1 MDTGLLY
8 RLLSIPATLL
18 LSLTFDHQTAKIPV
32 EMPTGSA
39 QIPQQERTE
48 ASRLYKAG
56 VQQYRQGKLQEALKT
71 FGRSLVLVR
80 NGKPEDKANIL
91 NYIGQIYH
99 NLGQDTKAV
108 SFYQQALAIFKQVGD
123 QSQDR
128 ANTSRTNEGI
138 TLSNIGLSYQSLGE
152 YGKALKFHSSAL
164 AIFKQVGNK
173 SQDRLARTSEGT
185 TLTYIGALYNSL
197 GEYPKALRFL
207 EPGLAISREVR
218 NRSGEGVA
226 LRNIGEVYD
235 DLQQYPKALSFLQPA
250 LQIAKLEGD
259 RFEEAATLL
268 SLGVVYNNQG
278 QQAKAL
284 DLYQQVLTIC
294 QKLGYRRIEGA
305 TLHKMAMVAQNLK
318 QYPKALKL
326 YQQVLGI
333 TIEQQDLPAE
343 ALTRTSF
350 GSALLETGQA
360 AAAAKMLLTA
370 INIWESLRP
379 GLTDVYK
386 VSIFETQAKTYRQL
400 QQAFIAQGKINSAL
414 EIAERGR
421 SKAFVELLT
430 SRLSQNPKNPPTI
443 KPLTIN
449 QIQLLAKKQKATL
462 VEYSIISDKLLYIW
476 VVKPTGVVSFKQV
489 DLTSTPLAQ
498 LVSSSRKSL
507 GLRGRG
513 IPANASVDAVPQ
525 ISKLKQLHKALIEPI
540 AKSLPTDPNQRVIF
554 IPQNELLLVP
564 FPALKD
570 QNNNYLIEKHN
581 ILTAP
586 AIQVLQLT
594 SEKRERLGGDTFAS
608 LQGKDALV
616 VGNPIM
622 PSIVTK
628 TGEKPQQLPTLP
640 GAEAEAV
647 EVAKLLKT
655 KPMTGKVATKASI
668 LQQMNKAR
676 IIHLATHGLLDDFKG
691 LGVPGAIALAPDHTG
706 QINDGLLTADE
717 ILNLNLNAVLV
728 VLSACDTGEGRITG
742 DGVVGLSRSL
752 ISAGASS
759 VIVSLWAV
767 SDDSTEFLMTKFY
780 ENLRQNPDQAVALRN
795 AMLTTMKQYSRP
807 LDWAAFTLIGEP

>member
-1 MDTGLLY
+1 MDTGLIY
-8 RLLSIPATLL
+8 RLLSIPITLL
-18 LSLTFDHQTAKIPV
+18 FSVTFDLQMAQIPV
-32 EMPTGSA
+32 EMPTASA
-39 QIPQQERTE
+39 QISLQNQTE

-56 VQQYRQGKLQEALKT
+56 VQQYRQGELKKALDT
-71 FGRSLVLVR
+71 FGRSLVIVT
-80 NGKPEDKANIL
+80 NNKPQDKANIL
-91 NYIGQIYH
+91 NYIGQINH
-99 NLGQDTKAV
+99 SLGQDTKAV
-108 SFYQQALAIFKQVGD
+108 SSYQQAIAIWKQTGD
-123 QSQDR
+123 QSQNR
-128 ANTSRTNEGI
+128 ANEGI
-138 TLSNIGLSYQSLGE
+138 TLSNIGLSYQSLGQ
-152 YGKALKFHSSAL
+152 YSKALKFYQQGL
-164 AIFKQVGNK
+164 AIFKQVGDK
-173 SQDRLARTSEGT
+173 SPDKLARNGEGT
-185 TLTYIGALYNSL
+185 TLTYIGGLYKSL

-207 EPGLAISREVR
+207 EQGLAITKEVR

-235 DLQQYPKALSFLQPA
+235 DLQQYPKAISFLQPA
-250 LQIAKLEGD
+250 LKIAKLEGD
-259 RFEEAATLL
+259 RFEEATALL
-268 SLGVVYNNQG
+268 SLGIVYNNQR
-278 QQAKAL
+278 QETKAL
-284 DLYQQVLTIC
+284 NFYQQVLTIS

-305 TLHKMAMVAQNLK
+305 TLHEMGTVYQNLK

-326 YQQVLGI
+326 YQQVLAI
-333 TIEQQDLPAE
+333 TIEQQHPPAE
-343 ALTRTSF
+343 ALTRTSL
-350 GSALLETGQA
+350 GSTLLEANQA
-360 AAAAKMLLTA
+360 AAAAKMLLSA

-400 QQAFIAQGKINSAL
+400 QQALIAQGKINSAL

-421 SKAFVELLT
+421 SQAFVELLT
-430 SRLSQNPKNPPTI
+430 LRLSSNSKNPPTI

-462 VEYSIISDKLLYIW
+462 VEYSIVSDKLLYIW
-476 VVKPTGVVSFKQV
+476 VVQPTGVVSFKQV
-489 DLTSTPLAQ
+489 NLTSTPLTE
-498 LVSSSRKSL
+498 LVTSSRKSL

-513 IPANASVDAVPQ
+513 ITNASVDAVPQ
-525 ISKLKQLHKALIEPI
+525 VSKLKQLHKLLIEPI
-540 AKSLPTDPNQRVIF
+540 AKLLPTDPNQRVIF
-554 IPQNELLLVP
+554 IPQNELFLVP

-570 QNNNYLIEKHN
+570 QNDKYLIEKHT

-594 SEKRERLGGDTFAS
+594 SEKRERLGGGTFAS

-616 VGNPIM
+616 VGNPTM
-622 PSIVTK
+622 PSIITK
-628 TGEKPQQLPTLP
+628 SGQKPQQLATLP
-640 GAEAEAV
+640 GAEAEAISI
-647 EVAKLLKT
+647 AKLLKT
-655 KPMTGKVATKASI
+655 KAMTGKVATKASI

-691 LGVPGAIALAPDHTG
+691 LGVPGAIALAPDNTG

-728 VLSACDTGEGRITG
+728 ILSACDTGEGRITG

-767 SDDSTEFLMTKFY
+767 SDDSTEFLMTRFY

-795 AMLTTMKQYSRP
+795 AMLTTRKQYSLP

>member
-1 MDTGLLY
+1 M
-8 RLLSIPATLL
+8 
-18 LSLTFDHQTAKIPV
+18 AKTSV
-32 EMPTGSA
+32 EMLTASA
-39 QIPQQERTE
+39 QIPQQDRNE

-56 VQQYRQGKLQEALKT
+56 VQLYRLGELQKALET
-71 FGRSLVLVR
+71 FQRSLVIVR
-80 NGKPEDKANIL
+80 NSKLQDKANIL

-99 NLGQDTKAV
+99 SLGQDTKAV
-108 SFYQQALAIFKQVGD
+108 LAYEQALAIFKQTAEPR
-123 QSQDR
+123 QDG
-128 ANTSRTNEGI
+128 ANTSRINQGI
-138 TLSNIGLSYQSLGE
+138 TLSNIGLSYQSLGQ

-173 SQDRLARTSEGT
+173 SRARLARIGEGT
-185 TLTYIGALYNSL
+185 TLTYIGGLYNSI
-197 GEYPKALRFL
+197 GEYPKSLRFL
-207 EPGLAISREVR
+207 EQARAITKEVR
-218 NRSGEGVA
+218 NLSGEGLA

-235 DLQQYPKALSFLQPA
+235 NLQQYPKAISFLQPA
-250 LQIAKLEGD
+250 LQIALLSGD
-259 RFEEAATLL
+259 RSEEAASLL
-268 SLGVVYNNQG
+268 SLGRVYNNLG
-278 QQAKAL
+278 QETKAL
-284 DLYQQVLTIC
+284 ELYQQVLTIS

-305 TLHKMAMVAQNLK
+305 TLHEMGTVYQNLK

-326 YQQVLGI
+326 YQQVLAI
-333 TIEQQDLPAE
+333 TIEQLDPPAE

-350 GSALLETGQA
+350 GSTLLESGQA
-360 AAAAKMLLTA
+360 AAGAKMLLSA

-400 QQAFIAQGKINSAL
+400 QQAMIAQGKINSAL

-430 SRLSQNPKNPPTI
+430 SRLSANYKNPPTI
-443 KPLTIN
+443 KQLTID
-449 QIQLLAKKQKATL
+449 QIKLLAKKEKATL

-476 VVKPTGVVSFKQV
+476 VVQPTGAVAFKQV
-489 DLTSTPLAQ
+489 DLPSISIIE
-498 LVSSSRKSL
+498 LVRSSRKSL

-513 IPANASVDAVPQ
+513 VPANTTVDTVPQ
-525 ISKLKQLHKALIEPI
+525 IGKLKQLHKLLIEPI

-554 IPQNELLLVP
+554 IPQNELFLVP
-564 FPALKD
+564 FPALIDHNDK
-570 QNNNYLIEKHN
+570 YLIEKHS

-594 SEKRERLGGDTFAS
+594 SQKRERLGGGIFTS
-608 LQGKDALV
+608 RQGKDALV

-628 TGEKPQQLPTLP
+628 TGEKAQQLPTLP
-640 GAEAEAV
+640 GAEVEAV
-647 EVAKLLKT
+647 QVAKLLKT
-655 KPMTGKVATKASI
+655 RAMTGKLATKASI
-668 LQQMNKAR
+668 LQQMNQAR

-691 LGVPGAIALAPDHTG
+691 LGVPGAIALAPDNTG

-767 SDDSTEFLMTKFY
+767 SDDSTEFLMTRFY

>member
-1 MDTGLLY
+1 MDTGLIY
-8 RLLSIPATLL
+8 RLLCIPVTLL
-18 LSLTFDHQTAKIPV
+18 LSVSFDLQMAKIPV
-32 EMPTGSA
+32 EMSIRSA
-39 QIPQQERTE
+39 QIPLQDRTE
-48 ASRLYKAG
+48 ASRLYKLG
-56 VQQYRQGKLQEALKT
+56 VQQYRQGELKKALDT
-71 FGRSLVLVR
+71 FGRSLVIVT
-80 NGKPEDKANIL
+80 NGKPQDKANIL
-91 NYIGQIYH
+91 SYIGQTYH
-99 NLGQDTKAV
+99 KLGQDTKAV
-108 SFYQQALAIFKQVGD
+108 SSYEQAIAIFKQTGD
-123 QSQDR
+123 K
-128 ANTSRTNEGI
+128 TNEGI
-138 TLSNIGLSYQSLGE
+138 TLSNIGLSYQSLGQ
-152 YGKALKFHSSAL
+152 YSKALKFYQQGL

-173 SQDRLARTSEGT
+173 SPDSLARNGEGT
-185 TLTYIGALYNSL
+185 TLTYIGGLYKSL

-207 EPGLAISREVR
+207 EQGLAITKEVR
-218 NRSGEGVA
+218 NRSGEGIA

-235 DLQQYPKALSFLQPA
+235 DLQQYPKAISFLQPA
-250 LQIAKLEGD
+250 LKIAKQDRD
-259 RFEEAATLL
+259 RFEEATALL
-268 SLGVVYNNQG
+268 SLGVLYNNQK
-278 QQAKAL
+278 QETKAL
-284 DLYQQVLTIC
+284 NFYQQVLTIS

-305 TLHKMAMVAQNLK
+305 TLHEMGTVYEDLK

-326 YQQVLGI
+326 YQQVLAI
-333 TIEQQDLPAE
+333 TIEQQHPPAE
-343 ALTRTSF
+343 ALTRTSL
-350 GSALLETGQA
+350 GRALLETGQA
-360 AAAAKMLLTA
+360 AAATKMLLTA

-386 VSIFETQAKTYRQL
+386 VSIFESQAQTYLQL
-400 QQAFIAQGKINSAL
+400 QQALIAQGKINSAL

-430 SRLSQNPKNPPTI
+430 SRLSPNSKIPPTI

-476 VVKPTGVVSFKQV
+476 VVQPTGVVSFKQV
-489 DLTSTPLAQ
+489 NLTSTPLTE

-513 IPANASVDAVPQ
+513 ITNASVDAVPQ
-525 ISKLKQLHKALIEPI
+525 VSKLKQLHKLLIEPI

-594 SEKRERLGGDTFAS
+594 SERRERLGGDTFAS

-622 PSIVTK
+622 PSIITK
-628 TGEKPQQLPTLP
+628 SGEKPQQLPTLP
-640 GAEAEAV
+640 GAEAEAI

-691 LGVPGAIALAPDHTG
+691 LGVPGAIALAPDNTG

-780 ENLRQNPDQAVALRN
+780 ENLQQNPDQAVALRN
-795 AMLTTMKQYSRP
+795 AMLTTMKEYSRP

>member
-1 MDTGLLY
+1 MDTRLLY
-8 RLLSIPATLL
+8 RLLSIPVTLL
-18 LSLTFDHQTAKIPV
+18 FSVTFDLQMAKTSQ
-32 EMPTGSA
+32 EMPTASA
-39 QIPQQERTE
+39 QIPLQDRTQ
-48 ASRLYKAG
+48 ASRLYQAG
-56 VQQYRQGKLQEALKT
+56 VQQYRQGELQKALET
-71 FGRSLVLVR
+71 FKRSLVLVT

-99 NLGQDTKAV
+99 SLGQDRKAV
-108 SFYQQALAIFKQVGD
+108 SFYQQALAIFKQTGD
-123 QSQDR
+123 QGQNR
-128 ANTSRTNEGI
+128 ANEGI
-138 TLSNIGLSYQSLGE
+138 TLSNIGLSYQSLGQ
-152 YGKALKFHSSAL
+152 YSKALSFYQQGL

-173 SQDRLARTSEGT
+173 SQDSLARTGEGT
-185 TLTYIGALYNSL
+185 TLTYIGGLYKSL

-207 EPGLAISREVR
+207 EQGLAITKEVR

-235 DLQQYPKALSFLQPA
+235 DLQQYPKAISFLEPA
-250 LQIAKLEGD
+250 LKIAKQDRD
-259 RFEEAATLL
+259 RFQEAATLL
-268 SLGVVYNNQG
+268 SLGIVYNNLG
-278 QQAKAL
+278 QETKAL
-284 DLYQQVLTIC
+284 NFYQQVLTIS
-294 QKLGYRRIEGA
+294 QKLGYRRVEGA
-305 TLHKMAMVAQNLK
+305 TLHEMGTVYQNLK

-326 YQQVLGI
+326 YQQVLAI
-333 TIEQQDLPAE
+333 TIEQQHPPAE
-343 ALTRTSF
+343 ALTRTSL
-350 GSALLETGQA
+350 GSTLLQANQKA
-360 AAAAKMLLTA
+360 AASKMLLSA

-400 QQAFIAQGKINSAL
+400 QQAMVAQGKINSAL

-421 SKAFVELLT
+421 SQAFVELLT
-430 SRLSQNPKNPPTI
+430 SRLSQNPTNPPTI
-443 KPLTIN
+443 KPLTID
-449 QIQLLAKKQKATL
+449 QIQLIAKKQKATL
-462 VEYSIISDKLLYIW
+462 VEYSIVSDKLLYIW
-476 VVKPTGVVSFKQV
+476 VVQPTGVVAFKQV
-489 DLTSTPLAQ
+489 DLTSTSIAQ
-498 LVSSSRKSL
+498 LVTSSRNSL

-513 IPANASVDAVPQ
+513 IPTNANVDAVPQ
-525 ISKLKQLHKALIEPI
+525 VSKLKQLHKLLIEPI
-540 AKSLPTDPNQRVIF
+540 AKLLPADPNQRVIF
-554 IPQNELLLVP
+554 IPQNELFLVP

-570 QNNNYLIEKHN
+570 QNDKYLIEKHN

-594 SEKRERLGGDTFAS
+594 REKRERLGGGIFAS

-616 VGNPIM
+616 VGNPTM
-622 PSIVTK
+622 PSIITK
-628 TGEKPQQLPTLP
+628 SGEKPQQLSTLP
-640 GAEAEAV
+640 GAEAEAIK
-647 EVAKLLKT
+647 VAKLLKT
-655 KPMTGKVATKASI
+655 KPITGKVATKASI
-668 LQQMNKAR
+668 VQQMNKAR

-691 LGVPGAIALAPDHTG
+691 LGVPGAIALAPDNTG

-728 VLSACDTGEGRITG
+728 VLSACNTGEGRISG

-767 SDDSTEFLMTKFY
+767 PDDSTEFLMTRFY

-795 AMLTTMKQYSRP
+795 AMLTTMKEYSRP